1 MMAQPD
7 TSAALPAGTPR
18 AQDTRARLRLAWA
31 WLARQLEVA
40 PGAPW
45 WMWLWRCVV
54 LPATPERALLP
65 WLLKPVHWLF
75 AGLSFVLRWGW
86 KGLELLLT
94 AVFWPI
100 RLFLRA
106 MDRLAAHVNVG
117 KGMRLADQ
125 VLSPALEIPGLRW
138 AVLAV
143 GMVAGLVVMTTPF
156 NWFGQTLFML
166 LCWSLSLVLRR
177 LPGRYP
183 SLALAAISLLAMG
196 RYAWWRITS
205 SIEFD

>member
-7 TSAALPAGTPR
+7 TSAALPADTAR
-18 AQDTRARLRLAWA
+18 AQGARARLRLAWA

-65 WLLKPVHWLF
+65 WLLQPLHWLF
-75 AGLSFVLRWGW
+75 AGLSFLLRWGW
-86 KGLELLLT
+86 KGLALALA

-143 GMVAGLVVMTTPF
+143 GTWL
-156 NWFGQTLFML
+156 LFL
-166 LCWSLSLVLRR
+166 QFTSEIVKSAC
-177 LPGRYP
+177 
-183 SLALAAISLLAMG
+183 LAVTWEELK
-196 RYAWWRITS
+196 
-205 SIEFD
+205 